1 MIGPAGPHR
10 SRKSVSTR
18 LGQAPHCP
26 SKQGGG
32 HGATIGCTRPATRM
46 ARSHGGAARS
56 HTPEH
61 WSLVTAGRRQRHG
74 RVSHGR
80 GASRGSEVGSQS
92 AQASGTPLDR
102 AGTATGQESKLTAA
116 TGIAA
121 TRRTAGPATVRK
133 NRAPGKAPRAT
144 TPETRVHRQLEVT
157 LGPCG
162 HSPGESVA
170 EAAGAAGSLGPPTQA
185 HRPDPPQHPSRSGA
199 ASGRPPGL
207 GRDRCQNIPSL
218 DCKGRRDHRGVR
230 CSSVQSRS
238 GLGTGRCLRRF
249 GGGRPGRPEDQ
260 KYLKN

>member
-46 ARSHGGAARS
+46 ARSGAARS

-61 WSLVTAGRRQRHG
+61 WSLITAGRRQRHG

-121 TRRTAGPATVRK
+121 TCRTAGPATVRK

-157 LGPCG
+157 LGPRG

-185 HRPDPPQHPSRSGA
+185 HRPDPPQRPSHSGA

-207 GRDRCQNIPSL
+207 GRDRCQKHPEL
-218 DCKGRRDHRGVR
+218 GLQGPARPQRRT
-230 CSSVQSRS
+230 VQFSPVTFR
-238 GLGTGRCLRRF
+238 TRNRTV
-249 GGGRPGRPEDQ
+249 PP
-260 KYLKN
+260 

>member
-46 ARSHGGAARS
+46 ARGHGGAAHSR
-56 HTPEH
+56 TPEH
-61 WSLVTAGRRQRHG
+61 WSLITAGRRQRHG

-121 TRRTAGPATVRK
+121 TCRTAGPATVRK

-144 TPETRVHRQLEVT
+144 TPETRVHRQLEAT
-157 LGPCG
+157 LGPGG
-162 HSPGESVA
+162 HSSRRGGSTGAANTGAPAGPATASQPLRRSQRQ
-170 EAAGAAGSLGPPTQA
+170 AAGPRPRPVPKHPELGLQGPARPQRRTVQFSPVTFRTRNRTVPP
-185 HRPDPPQHPSRSGA
+185 
-199 ASGRPPGL
+199 
-207 GRDRCQNIPSL
+207 
-218 DCKGRRDHRGVR
+218 
-230 CSSVQSRS
+230 
-238 GLGTGRCLRRF
+238 
-249 GGGRPGRPEDQ
+249 
-260 KYLKN
+260 

>member
-46 ARSHGGAARS
+46 ARSGAARS

-61 WSLVTAGRRQRHG
+61 WSLITAGRRQRHG

-121 TRRTAGPATVRK
+121 
-133 NRAPGKAPRAT
+133 
-144 TPETRVHRQLEVT
+144 QL
-157 LGPCG
+157 
-162 HSPGESVA
+162 A
-170 EAAGAAGSLGPPTQA
+170 
-185 HRPDPPQHPSRSGA
+185 
-199 ASGRPPGL
+199 RPPARQRSERTGHPARL
-207 GRDRCQNIPSL
+207 PERPRRRHGCTDNLKSL
-218 DCKGRRDHRGVR
+218 
-230 CSSVQSRS
+230 SAPA
-238 GLGTGRCLRRF
+238 GTA
-249 GGGRPGRPEDQ
+249 PASQ
-260 KYLKN
+260 